1 MGNIDERMTT
11 VRIRQTTRNKIDEI
25 KQKSYEPIWHVI
37 ERLVDTEL
45 ARIRKEHR

>member
-37 ERLVDTEL
+37 ERLVDGEV
-45 ARIRKEHR
+45 ARVRNQYR

>member
-1 MGNIDERMTT
+1 MGNTDEGMTT

-37 ERLVDTEL
+37 ERLVDAEL
-45 ARIRKEHR
+45 ARMGNQHR